1 MIRTELRAA
10 LQRHGLAVIVAKE
23 AGLSKSAVLAFKNQD
38 VGPAEKIRAIAR
50 VLPTA
55 MQKWETKRFETINDQ
70 AAPCPRGHTSR
81 YYSSNACTECT
92 AERNATRQDSKKCN

>member
-1 MIRTELRAA
+1 MTRAELRAA
-10 LQRHGLAVIVAKE
+10 LQRHGLAALVAE
-23 AGLSKSAVLAFKNQD
+23 AAGLSKSAVLSFKNHD
-38 VGPAEKIRAIAR
+38 VGSDQKIQAIAR

-55 MQKWETKRFETINDQ
+55 LQKWEAKRFETINDQ
-70 AAPCPRGHTSR
+70 AAPCPRGYTSR